1 MGIETQWCWVEKW
14 RGGVEGQRG
23 NGLKIGCVYEGKEEG
38 RAKARGACKSSK
50 GFIIYLFRDCGKIE
64 HA

>member
-1 MGIETQWCWVEKW
+1 M
-14 RGGVEGQRG
+14 EGQRG